1 MNGEQTSDMKDI
13 RTDKRDTVPDTFT
26 PLSSPHFDELAVA
39 AAQPVQP
46 LRARRNKL
54 LRSALLMTAYLAF
67 IMAVVGLVYLAPP
80 KARGDAS
87 TEAMTS
93 ETQTDTQSAQVENS
107 PATIIDNEMMAAPV
121 IQQRRQHLRRA
132 SRLRLQHPAL
142 EIVEGDEGKPIP
154 RKVGEI
160 RYGRSPD
167 RP

>member
-1 MNGEQTSDMKDI
+1 MNGEQTPDMKDI

-26 PLSSPHFDELAVA
+26 PLSSPHFDELAIA
-39 AAQPVQP
+39 AARPVQP
-46 LRARRNKL
+46 LPARRNKL

-67 IMAVVGLVYLAPP
+67 IVAVVGLVYLAPP
-80 KARGDAS
+80 KARVDAS
-87 TEAMTS
+87 TEATS
-93 ETQTDTQSAQVENS
+93 ETQTDTQSAQVESS
-107 PATIIDNEMMAAPV
+107 PATTIDNETMAAPV

-132 SRLRLQHPAL
+132 SRLRLQHPPL
-142 EIVEGDEGKPIP
+142 EIVEGDEGKPIT